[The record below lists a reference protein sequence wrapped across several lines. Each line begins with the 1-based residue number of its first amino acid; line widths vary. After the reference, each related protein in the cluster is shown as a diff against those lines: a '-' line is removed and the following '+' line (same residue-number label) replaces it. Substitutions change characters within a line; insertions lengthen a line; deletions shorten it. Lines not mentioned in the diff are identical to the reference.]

1 MAINIRTKG
10 ANGEREVCD
19 LLNKLLQPIIDKH
32 GISEPEKPVFQR
44 NQNQTAVGGSDIT
57 NPFDLCIEVKRQE
70 QLNINTWWQQCL
82 TASNEFGGIPIL
94 IYRQNGKRKWNVV
107 MFGMIAVGGPDLLA
121 TYRVSLDQADFENWF
136 TRYVDRYLGEHDVFK
151 RG

>member
-1 MAINIRTKG
+1 MAINIRAKG

-19 LLNKLLQPIIDKH
+19 LLNKLLQPILDKH
-32 GISEPEKPVFQR
+32 GIAHPEKPVFQR
-44 NQNQTAVGGSDIT
+44 NQNQSAVGGSDIT
-57 NPFDLCIEVKRQE
+57 NPFELCIEVKRQE

-82 TASNEFGGIPIL
+82 TASNEFGGVPIL

-107 MFGMIAVGGPDLLA
+107 MYGMIAVAGPDLLA
-121 TYRVSLDQADFENWF
+121 TYRVTLEQSDFENWF
-136 TRYVDRYLGEHDVFK
+136 ARYVDRYLGEHDVFK